1 MSGQPNT
8 RLADLFGLAGWSKGE
23 LARLVNRQAA
33 AMGHPQ
39 LSTDTSRVRRWIDMG
54 EIPRDPVP
62 RVLAALFTER
72 LGRVVT
78 IEDLGLVR
86 HGRVGKRQR
95 RRECGTSRRRAV
107 GARTDGRGPHRIH
120 GNGPHAQ
127 PTRLGG
133 RGRRARRR
141 LRTQQ
146 RHARLAAHRS
156 GPRCRR
162 PRLDDPLHADPAG
175 FDRYEAAPIGS
186 QEIEEL
192 ERSVE
197 VFRAWDAA
205 RGGGLQRK
213 AVVGQLNE
221 VGGMLAYR
229 HPDHLQRRL
238 WGVAANLAVLA
249 GWMSHDVGLEPT
261 AQKYFVIAAHAARE
275 GGDRPRAGEALS
287 RAARQMVHLGRPD
300 DALDLMK
307 LAKSGSGEEMLP
319 RTRAMLYTIEAWA
332 QASMGKGQAMR
343 RTLGMAEDLFVSD
356 KGDVPPPSWMQ
367 MFDEADLHGMQALAF
382 RTLADHEPAAAAA
395 AQRHAKEALDLRA
408 KGRDRSQIFD
418 YISLASA
425 CFIADD
431 PEQADRYA
439 RLALVSM
446 GSNSSHRTW
455 DRLREMYRLTGAVL
469 GLPEDPGPAR
479 GDQAGAAQGAGK
491 GGGGKRARR
500 EVRRRS
506 SVVLGSCLELLGSYV
521 DPCDQQAGVVL
532 ALGHAELL
540 DDRPH
545 AVLCGARLG
554 EAGREGQQPVRS
566 PRPCARR
573 GPGRRCAAT
582 ARRLAGVALRPA
594 RTWRRRS
601 PRGSRRPVAS
611 ARAPSRRGT
620 AAGRGVL
627 PAPRPGCA
635 SRGGSGSRPR
645 CPGPVGRW
653 CPVTG

>member
-1 MSGQPNT
+1 MNGQPNT
-8 RLADLFGLAGWSKGE
+8 RLSDLFGLAGWSKGE

-39 LSTDTSRVRRWIDMG
+39 LATDTSRVRRWIDMG

-62 RVLAALFTER
+62 RVLAVLFTER

-78 IEDLGLVR
+78 TEDLGLVR
-86 HGRVGKRQR
+86 HGRVGKRRGDGSVEHPDGVPWAPERTAAVLTEFTGMDLMLNR
-95 RRECGTSRRRAV
+95 RGLV
-107 GARTDGRGPHRIH
+107 GAG
-120 GNGPHAQ
+120 A
-127 PTRLGG
+127 
-133 RGRRARRR
+133 A
-141 LRTQQ
+141 
-146 RHARLAAHRS
+146 LAAGSALSSAMHDWLHTD
-156 GPRCRR
+156 PALAADA

-229 HPDHLQRRL
+229 HPEHLQRRL

-287 RAARQMVHLGRPD
+287 RAARQMVHLGKPD

-307 LAKSGSGEEMLP
+307 LAKSGAGDEALP
-319 RTRAMLYTIEAWA
+319 RTQAMLYTIEAWA
-332 QASMGKGQAMR
+332 QASMGRGQAMR
-343 RTLGMAEDLFVSD
+343 RTLGLAEDLFVSD

-367 MFDEADLHGMQALAF
+367 MFDEADLHGMQALAY
-382 RTLADHEPAAAAA
+382 RTLADHEPSAANI
-395 AQRHAKEALDLRA
+395 AQRHAREAIELRA
-408 KGRDRSQIFD
+408 KNRDRSQIFD

-446 GSNSSHRTW
+446 RANSSHRTW
-455 DRLREMYRLTGAVL
+455 DRLREMYRLTAQYAGYPKIQDLREEIKLALPRGAK
-469 GLPEDPGPAR
+469 
-479 GDQAGAAQGAGK
+479 GAG
-491 GGGGKRARR
+491 R
-500 EVRRRS
+500 
-506 SVVLGSCLELLGSYV
+506 
-521 DPCDQQAGVVL
+521 
-532 ALGHAELL
+532 
-540 DDRPH
+540 
-545 AVLCGARLG
+545 
-554 EAGREGQQPVRS
+554 
-566 PRPCARR
+566 
-573 GPGRRCAAT
+573 T
-582 ARRLAGVALRPA
+582 ARA
-594 RTWRRRS
+594 
-601 PRGSRRPVAS
+601 
-611 ARAPSRRGT
+611 
-620 AAGRGVL
+620 
-627 PAPRPGCA
+627 
-635 SRGGSGSRPR
+635 
-645 CPGPVGRW
+645 
-653 CPVTG
+653 

>member
-1 MSGQPNT
+1 MNGHPNT
-8 RLADLFGLAGWSKGE
+8 RLNDLFGLAGWSKGE

-39 LSTDTSRVRRWIDMG
+39 LATDTSRVRRWIDMG

-86 HGRVGKRQR
+86 HGRTGKRRDAGAVEHPDGMPWAPERTAAVLTEFTGMDLMLNR
-95 RRECGTSRRRAV
+95 RGLV
-107 GARTDGRGPHRIH
+107 GAGAALTAGSVLNGAMHDWLHTDP
-120 GNGPHAQ
+120 A
-127 PTRLGG
+127 
-133 RGRRARRR
+133 
-141 LRTQQ
+141 
-146 RHARLAAHRS
+146 LAADA
-156 GPRCRR
+156 PRFE
-162 PRLDDPLHADPAG
+162 DPLHADPAG
-175 FDRYEAAPIGS
+175 YDRYEAAPIGS

-221 VGGMLAYR
+221 VGGMLSYR
-229 HPDHLQRRL
+229 HPDHLHRRL

-307 LAKSGSGEEMLP
+307 LAKSGSGDETLP

-343 RTLGMAEDLFVSD
+343 RTLGQAEDLFVSD

-367 MFDEADLHGMQALAF
+367 MFDEADLHGMQALAY
-382 RTLADHEPAAAAA
+382 RTLADHEPAAANT
-395 AQRHAKEALDLRA
+395 AQRHAKEALELRA
-408 KGRDRSQIFD
+408 NGRQRSQIFD

-425 CFIADD
+425 LFIADD

-446 GSNSSHRTW
+446 GANSSHRTW
-455 DRLREMYRLTGAVL
+455 DRLREMYRLTGQYASYPKIVDL
-469 GLPEDPGPAR
+469 REEIKLALPKVPG
-479 GDQAGAAQGAGK
+479 K
-491 GGGGKRARR
+491 STGGKRA
-500 EVRRRS
+500 
-506 SVVLGSCLELLGSYV
+506 
-521 DPCDQQAGVVL
+521 QA
-532 ALGHAELL
+532 
-540 DDRPH
+540 
-545 AVLCGARLG
+545 
-554 EAGREGQQPVRS
+554 
-566 PRPCARR
+566 
-573 GPGRRCAAT
+573 
-582 ARRLAGVALRPA
+582 
-594 RTWRRRS
+594 
-601 PRGSRRPVAS
+601 
-611 ARAPSRRGT
+611 
-620 AAGRGVL
+620 
-627 PAPRPGCA
+627 
-635 SRGGSGSRPR
+635 
-645 CPGPVGRW
+645 
-653 CPVTG
+653 

>member
-39 LSTDTSRVRRWIDMG
+39 LATDTSRVRRWIDTG

-86 HGRVGKRQR
+86 HGRTGKRQGGGSEHPDGVPWAPERTAAVLTEFTGMDLMLNR
-95 RRECGTSRRRAV
+95 RGLV
-107 GARTDGRGPHRIH
+107 GAGAALTAGSALTGGSALSSAMHDWLRTDP
-120 GNGPHAQ
+120 A
-127 PTRLGG
+127 
-133 RGRRARRR
+133 
-141 LRTQQ
+141 
-146 RHARLAAHRS
+146 LAADA
-156 GPRCRR
+156 P
-162 PRLDDPLHADPAG
+162 DFDNPLYTADPAG
-175 FDRYEAAPIGS
+175 YDRYEAAPIGS

-229 HPDHLQRRL
+229 HPPHLQRRL

-261 AQKYFVIAAHAARE
+261 AQKYFVIATHAARE

-300 DALDLMK
+300 DALHLMK
-307 LAKSGSGEEMLP
+307 LARSGSGDQLLP
-319 RTRAMLYTIEAWA
+319 RTRAMFHTIEAWA

-343 RTLGMAEDLFVSD
+343 RTLGRAEDLFVSD
-356 KGDVPPPSWMQ
+356 RNDMKPPDWMQ
-367 MFDEADLHGMQALAF
+367 TFRDEDLYGMQALAY
-382 RTLADHEPAAAAA
+382 RTLAEFEPGAAAH
-395 AQRHAKEALDLRA
+395 AQYYAEKALALRID
-408 KGRDRSQIFD
+408 GRERSKIFD
-418 YISLASA
+418 HLSMASA

-439 RLALVSM
+439 RLALMSM
-446 GSNSSHRTW
+446 GSNSSRRTW
-455 DRLREMYRLTGAVL
+455 DRLRQMYRLTAEYADY
-469 GLPEDPGPAR
+469 PR
-479 GDQAGAAQGAGK
+479 I
-491 GGGGKRARR
+491 R
-500 EVRRRS
+500 ELR
-506 SVVLGSCLELLGSYV
+506 EEIK
-521 DPCDQQAGVVL
+521 L
-532 ALGHAELL
+532 ALPKEK
-540 DDRPH
+540 
-545 AVLCGARLG
+545 
-554 EAGREGQQPVRS
+554 
-566 PRPCARR
+566 
-573 GPGRRCAAT
+573 
-582 ARRLAGVALRPA
+582 
-594 RTWRRRS
+594 
-601 PRGSRRPVAS
+601 
-611 ARAPSRRGT
+611 
-620 AAGRGVL
+620 GRGGRST
-627 PAPRPGCA
+627 PA
-635 SRGGSGSRPR
+635 
-645 CPGPVGRW
+645 
-653 CPVTG
+653 

>member
-1 MSGQPNT
+1 MSGRPNT
-8 RLADLFGLAGWSKGE
+8 RLSDLFGLAGWSKGE

-39 LSTDTSRVRRWIDMG
+39 LATDTSRVRRWIDMG

-62 RVLAALFTER
+62 RVLAVLFTER

-86 HGRVGKRQR
+86 HGRAGRRQGGGSEEHPDGVPWAPERTAAVLTEFTGMDLMLNR
-95 RRECGTSRRRAV
+95 RGLV
-107 GARTDGRGPHRIH
+107 GAG
-120 GNGPHAQ
+120 A
-127 PTRLGG
+127 
-133 RGRRARRR
+133 A
-141 LRTQQ
+141 
-146 RHARLAAHRS
+146 LAAGSALS
-156 GPRCRR
+156 GAMHDWLHTDPALAADA
-162 PRLDDPLHADPAG
+162 PDLDRPLHTADPAG

-229 HPDHLQRRL
+229 HPPYLQRRL

-261 AQKYFVIAAHAARE
+261 AQKYFLIAAHAARE

-307 LAKSGSGEEMLP
+307 LATSGSGERLLP
-319 RTRAMLYTIEAWA
+319 RTRAMFHTIEAWA

-343 RTLGMAEDLFVSD
+343 RTLGQAEDLFVSD
-356 KGDVPPPSWMQ
+356 RDDIEQPDWMQ
-367 MFDEADLHGMQALAF
+367 LFTEEDLYGMTALAY
-382 RTLADHEPAAAAA
+382 RTLAEFDPGAAAH
-395 AQRHAKEALDLRA
+395 AQYYAGKALDLRTDA
-408 KGRDRSQIFD
+408 RGRSKIFD
-418 YISLASA
+418 HLSMASA

-439 RLALVSM
+439 RLALMAM

-455 DRLREMYRLTGAVL
+455 DRLRQMYRLTAEYAGYPDIRQLREEIRLA
-469 GLPEDPGPAR
+469 LPKAK
-479 GDQAGAAQGAGK
+479 GK
-491 GGGGKRARR
+491 GKSGN
-500 EVRRRS
+500 S
-506 SVVLGSCLELLGSYV
+506 
-521 DPCDQQAGVVL
+521 
-532 ALGHAELL
+532 
-540 DDRPH
+540 
-545 AVLCGARLG
+545 
-554 EAGREGQQPVRS
+554 
-566 PRPCARR
+566 
-573 GPGRRCAAT
+573 
-582 ARRLAGVALRPA
+582 
-594 RTWRRRS
+594 
-601 PRGSRRPVAS
+601 AS
-611 ARAPSRRGT
+611 A
-620 AAGRGVL
+620 
-627 PAPRPGCA
+627 
-635 SRGGSGSRPR
+635 
-645 CPGPVGRW
+645 
-653 CPVTG
+653 

>member
-1 MSGQPNT
+1 MTGEPNT

-39 LSTDTSRVRRWIDMG
+39 LATDTSRVRRWIDMG
-54 EIPRDPVP
+54 ESPREPVP
-62 RVLAALFTER
+62 KVLAALFTER

-78 IEDLGLVR
+78 IEDLGFAR
-86 HGRVGKRQR
+86 PGRAGKRQDVGNADRTSPDGLPWAPERTAAVLTEFTGMDLMLNR
-95 RRECGTSRRRAV
+95 RGMV
-107 GARTDGRGPHRIH
+107 GAG
-120 GNGPHAQ
+120 A
-127 PTRLGG
+127 
-133 RGRRARRR
+133 A
-141 LRTQQ
+141 
-146 RHARLAAHRS
+146 LAAGSALSSAMHDWLHTDPALAS
-156 GPRCRR
+156 DAPRF
-162 PRLDDPLHADPAG
+162 DDPLHADPAG

-186 QEIEEL
+186 QEIEAL

-249 GWMSHDVGLEPT
+249 GWMSHDIGLEPT

-307 LAKSGSGEEMLP
+307 LAKSGSGEQTLP
-319 RTRAMLYTIEAWA
+319 RTRAMLHTIEAWA
-332 QASMGKGQAMR
+332 QAAMGHGQAMR
-343 RTLGMAEDLFVSD
+343 RTLGEAEDLFVSD

-382 RTLADHEPAAAAA
+382 RTLADHDPSAAAT
-395 AQRHAKEALDLRA
+395 AQRHARQALDLRVN
-408 KGRDRSQIFD
+408 GRQRSKIFD

-446 GSNSSHRTW
+446 GETSSHRTW
-455 DRLREMYRLTGAVL
+455 DRLREMYRLTGQYSGHGKIQDL
-469 GLPEDPGPAR
+469 REEIQLSLPR
-479 GDQAGAAQGAGK
+479 
-491 GGGGKRARR
+491 
-500 EVRRRS
+500 
-506 SVVLGSCLELLGSYV
+506 
-521 DPCDQQAGVVL
+521 
-532 ALGHAELL
+532 
-540 DDRPH
+540 
-545 AVLCGARLG
+545 
-554 EAGREGQQPVRS
+554 
-566 PRPCARR
+566 
-573 GPGRRCAAT
+573 
-582 ARRLAGVALRPA
+582 
-594 RTWRRRS
+594 
-601 PRGSRRPVAS
+601 
-611 ARAPSRRGT
+611 
-620 AAGRGVL
+620 
-627 PAPRPGCA
+627 
-635 SRGGSGSRPR
+635 SRPR
-645 CPGPVGRW
+645 SKDI
-653 CPVTG
+653 

>member
-39 LSTDTSRVRRWIDMG
+39 LATDTSRVRRWIDMG

-86 HGRVGKRQR
+86 HGRAGKRQGGGSEHPDGVPWAPERTAAVLTEFTGMDLMLNR
-95 RRECGTSRRRAV
+95 RGLV
-107 GARTDGRGPHRIH
+107 GAGAALTAGSALTGGSALSSAMHDWLRTDP
-120 GNGPHAQ
+120 A
-127 PTRLGG
+127 
-133 RGRRARRR
+133 
-141 LRTQQ
+141 
-146 RHARLAAHRS
+146 LAADA
-156 GPRCRR
+156 P
-162 PRLDDPLHADPAG
+162 DFDNPLYTADTAG
-175 FDRYEAAPIGS
+175 YDRYEAAPIGS

-229 HPDHLQRRL
+229 HPPHLQRRL

-261 AQKYFVIAAHAARE
+261 AQKYFVIATHAARE

-300 DALDLMK
+300 DALHLMK
-307 LAKSGSGEEMLP
+307 LARSGSGDELLP
-319 RTRAMLYTIEAWA
+319 RTRAMFHTIEAWA

-343 RTLGMAEDLFVSD
+343 RTLGRAEDLFVSD
-356 KGDVPPPSWMQ
+356 RNDMKPPDWMQ
-367 MFDEADLHGMQALAF
+367 TFRDEDLYGMQALAY
-382 RTLADHEPAAAAA
+382 RTLAEFEPGAAAH
-395 AQRHAKEALDLRA
+395 AQYYAEKALALRID
-408 KGRDRSQIFD
+408 GRERSKIFD
-418 YISLASA
+418 HLSMASA

-439 RLALVSM
+439 RLALMSM
-446 GSNSSHRTW
+446 GSNSSRRTW
-455 DRLREMYRLTGAVL
+455 DRLRQMYRLTAEYADY
-469 GLPEDPGPAR
+469 PR
-479 GDQAGAAQGAGK
+479 I
-491 GGGGKRARR
+491 R
-500 EVRRRS
+500 ELR
-506 SVVLGSCLELLGSYV
+506 EEIK
-521 DPCDQQAGVVL
+521 L
-532 ALGHAELL
+532 ALPKEK
-540 DDRPH
+540 
-545 AVLCGARLG
+545 
-554 EAGREGQQPVRS
+554 
-566 PRPCARR
+566 
-573 GPGRRCAAT
+573 
-582 ARRLAGVALRPA
+582 
-594 RTWRRRS
+594 
-601 PRGSRRPVAS
+601 
-611 ARAPSRRGT
+611 
-620 AAGRGVL
+620 GRGGRSA
-627 PAPRPGCA
+627 PA
-635 SRGGSGSRPR
+635 
-645 CPGPVGRW
+645 
-653 CPVTG
+653 